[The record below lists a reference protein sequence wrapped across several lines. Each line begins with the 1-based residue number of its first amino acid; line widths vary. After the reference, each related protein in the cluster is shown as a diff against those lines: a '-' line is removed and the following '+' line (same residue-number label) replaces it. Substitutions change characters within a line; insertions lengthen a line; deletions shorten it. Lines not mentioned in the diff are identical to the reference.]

1 MAQEEQDRG
10 PIVAV
15 PVRDEAERLPALI
28 EALERQTWISQTGQI
43 LPVIFVL
50 NNCHDNSA
58 GVLKAASARPS
69 SDSLGY

>member
-28 EALERQTWISQTGQI
+28 EALERQTWISQPGKS
-43 LPVIFVL
+43 
-50 NNCHDNSA
+50 C
-58 GVLKAASARPS
+58 PS
-69 SDSLGY
+69 FLFSTIATTIPRES